1 MFKKNKLRFM
11 TEKQKSKRRAVITSV
26 VVAVIAILLVCV
38 SLIVLFKNRKDNS
51 STKKE
56 PSTNPQKSASK
67 NLPDIAK
74 ILVLIP
80 ESDRSKIYY
89 IGILEINSKTNRIT
103 LVPIDKGS
111 LIPSENM
118 TFEEYYEEK
127 GLVTTASQIASVK
140 NIKIDR
146 YIAVHS
152 GNIGAFCK
160 NTGFLQ
166 KDFQKEIDYQGKDFR
181 LQINKGK
188 NKISGNEM
196 LKLLRYY
203 EVSDSSTYMS
213 YQSKVIAEY
222 LTQAFDKENLEKGE
236 DFFNS
241 LVNLTDTNIS
251 VVDYTKYR
259 GYLIELNEKKV
270 EVEVK

>member
-11 TEKQKSKRRAVITSV
+11 TEKQKSNRRAAITYI

-38 SLIVLFKNRKDNS
+38 SLIVLFKNKKENPQTD
-51 STKKE
+51 KE

-67 NLPDIAK
+67 NLPDVAK
-74 ILVLIP
+74 ILILIP

-89 IGILEINSKTNRIT
+89 MGILEINSKSNKIK
-103 LVPIDKGS
+103 LEPIDKGS

-118 TFEEYYEEK
+118 TFAEYYEEK

-140 NIKIDR
+140 KIKIDR

-152 GNIGAFCK
+152 GNIGSFCK

-166 KDFQKEIDYQGKDFR
+166 KDFPKEIDYQGKDFR
-181 LQINKGK
+181 LQIKKGK

-203 EVSDSSTYMS
+203 EVSDSSTYMNS
-213 YQSKVIAEY
+213 QSKVIAEY
-222 LTQAFDKENLEKGE
+222 LTQAFNKKNLEMGD

-251 VVDYTKYR
+251 VVDYTKYKN
-259 GYLIELNEKKV
+259 YLIELNEKNV